1 MLAIHR
7 IYRLTR
13 SAPSTATTTA
23 PATFLADLT
32 AGLSA
37 GRDPQSLLQRFLAPL
52 LRLAGAQ
59 GGSVRV
65 LNEGDERLHLVGTL
79 GPAASVCG
87 AGEAVD
93 RHCGVCG
100 RAADGAD
107 AAWAADLSSCRAP
120 SLVSGTASGSANPAQ
135 RVLAVPLRHQGRVL
149 GVYTLFFDQAT
160 PLSPDVLGLLDT
172 VGELLGLALAH
183 ARDEAQRLNTTLA
196 QERRMLAADV
206 HDGVAQSLSFVK
218 MRLPLLQDAMHSGD
232 LPRAQQ
238 YLNDVNSAAGQAQG
252 SLRSLMTQMR
262 TPIDPLGLLHA
273 LEASAQAFRRS
284 STTVLEFDPQLPD
297 LQLPPD
303 EAAQVFHVVQE
314 ALNNV
319 ARHAG
324 ARRAWLRI
332 AAAAPGWA
340 EIVVDDDGAGLA
352 PGSGGGSHYG
362 LAIMQDRARRIGGSL
377 SVGARPG
384 GGTRVTLAFPC
395 RVSVAELS
403 STVESR

>member
-1 MLAIHR
+1 MIR
-7 IYRLTR
+7 P
-13 SAPSTATTTA
+13 APSSSTAATAATAAA

-37 GRDPQSLLQRFLAPL
+37 GHDPQSLLQRFLAPL

-65 LNEGDERLHLVGTL
+65 LDNGDHRLHLVGTL
-79 GPAASVCG
+79 GTAASLCG

-107 AAWAADLSSCRAP
+107 LVWAADRSTCRA
-120 SLVSGTASGSANPAQ
+120 ASAASVAGNAQ

-149 GVYTLFFDQAT
+149 GVYTLFFDEDA
-160 PLSPDVLGLLDT
+160 PLSPDVLGLLDS

-183 ARDEAQRLNTTLA
+183 ARDEAQRLDTTLA

-218 MRLPLLQDAMHSGD
+218 MRLPLLQDAMQAGD

-238 YLNDVNSAAGQAQG
+238 YLDDVNSAAGQAQG
-252 SLRSLMTQMR
+252 SLRNLMTQMR
-262 TPIDPLGLLHA
+262 TPMDPLGLRHA
-273 LEASAQAFRRS
+273 LEATAQAFRRS
-284 STTVLEFDPQLPD
+284 SSTVLEYDQQVPD

-303 EAAQVFHVVQE
+303 EETQVFHVVQE

-319 ARHAG
+319 GRHAG
-324 ARRAWLRI
+324 ARHAWLRI
-332 AAAAPGWA
+332 AAAAPGWT
-340 EIVVDDDGAGLA
+340 EIVIDDDGVGLPPA
-352 PGSGGGSHYG
+352 AGGGSHYG

-384 GGTRVTLAFPC
+384 GGTRVTLTFPC
-395 RVSVAELS
+395 PAPQAQRRTA
-403 STVESR
+403 VEVR

>member
-1 MLAIHR
+1 MLDCQR
-7 IYRLTR
+7 TYRLTR
-13 SAPSTATTTA
+13 LAPSSPETATA

-52 LRLAGAQ
+52 VRLAGAQ

-65 LNEGDERLHLVGTL
+65 LAEDDDRLHLVGSL
-79 GPAASVCG
+79 GPSASLCG
-87 AGEAVD
+87 AGETVD

-107 AAWAADLSSCRAP
+107 PVWAPGLGACRERSVA
-120 SLVSGTASGSANPAQ
+120 GAQASQAQ
-135 RVLAVPLRHQGRVL
+135 RLLAVPLRHQGRVL
-149 GVYTLFFDQAT
+149 GVYTLFFDEDT
-160 PLSPDVLGLLDT
+160 SLSPDVLGLLDT

-183 ARDEAQRLNTTLA
+183 AREEAQRLTTTLA

-218 MRLPLLQDAMHSGD
+218 MRLPLLQDAMHAGD

-238 YLNDVNSAAGQAQG
+238 YLDDVNSAAGQAQG
-252 SLRSLMTQMR
+252 SLRSLLTQMR
-262 TPIDPLGLLHA
+262 TTMDPLGLLHA
-273 LEASAQAFRRS
+273 LDDAAQAFRRS
-284 STTVLEFDPQLPD
+284 TSTVLEFHNRLPD
-297 LQLPPD
+297 LHLTPD
-303 EAAQVFHVVQE
+303 QEAQVFHVVQE

-324 ARRAWLRI
+324 ARHAWLRI

-340 EIVVDDDGAGLA
+340 EIVIDDDGAGLA
-352 PGSGGGSHYG
+352 PASGGGSHYG
-362 LAIMQDRARRIGGSL
+362 LPIMQDRARRIGGSL

-384 GGTRVTLAFPC
+384 GGTRVTLAVPC
-395 RVSVAELS
+395 RVPLS
-403 STVESR
+403 EHRSTVEPR

>member
-1 MLAIHR
+1 
-7 IYRLTR
+7 LTR
-13 SAPSTATTTA
+13 PAPSTATAATA

-79 GPAASVCG
+79 GPSASVCG

-107 AAWAADLSSCRAP
+107 AAWAADLSNCRAP
-120 SLVSGTASGSANPAQ
+120 SLVSGAAGGAQ

-149 GVYTLFFDQAT
+149 GVYTLFFDQAA

-218 MRLPLLQDAMHSGD
+218 MRLPLLQDAMQAGD

-273 LEASAQAFRRS
+273 LEASAQAFRRNS
-284 STTVLEFDPQLPD
+284 ATMLEFDNQLPD

-324 ARRAWLRI
+324 ARHAWLRI
-332 AAAAPGWA
+332 AAGAPGWA
-340 EIVVDDDGAGLA
+340 EIVIDDDGAGLA

-384 GGTRVTLAFPC
+384 GGTRVRLAFPC
-395 RVSVAELS
+395 RVSVAERP